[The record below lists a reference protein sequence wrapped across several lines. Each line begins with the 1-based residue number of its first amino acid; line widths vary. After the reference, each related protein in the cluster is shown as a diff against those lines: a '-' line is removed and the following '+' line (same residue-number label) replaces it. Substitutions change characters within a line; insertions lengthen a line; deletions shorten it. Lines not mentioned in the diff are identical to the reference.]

1 MKKPDIIH
9 LLIVNESQNEA
20 ETITNL
26 FRNDGNPVRTERP
39 TSADELEHLLAE
51 TQWDLL
57 IADGLHPQ
65 IDLKQLKSLLK
76 QSKEDI
82 PVLLLTR
89 SANQANNIDHAME
102 LSVEDVIYRDQ
113 EDWLLLVSMREIK
126 NRRIRKENKQLNN
139 NFNELQARYDLLLE
153 GSNDAIAYVIDGMHI
168 NVNDAYAEHFGY
180 KDPDDLA
187 VMPLID
193 LISDDKQTEF
203 KQFLKSYAKAR
214 SQEASLDTIGAAAD
228 GSPLIMSM
236 DFSPASYEEEECT
249 QVIIRSE
256 LGSSNSGKVD
266 VDSGH
271 FLNQLKHYVAQTKAK
286 QTSGALICI
295 QPWNFWKTRQELG
308 LFISGE
314 VLEQMGEFTADNL
327 DGRGSI
333 GRVGGDFFVV
343 AVPDIH
349 VDEALVLAEGL
360 CKKIDDHLFEINH
373 STARLQAKAGVVV
386 FDKNTPEAVELV
398 IDYAFHGLAEF
409 VNNDTD
415 KLAILYQP
423 PADPVDLYSG
433 DIDLNELVEQ
443 GKLNMMFQPMI
454 SLKGAAGEYYEVM
467 TSIKDE
473 NDEPVKTYKVAETML
488 TEEEGSGFDRWL
500 LFSAIK
506 RLAIQRKS
514 GKDTRLILNI
524 TPSALRDTD
533 FANWAANAINAAG
546 LKPGTLVIQL
556 EEGPATN
563 YLKLATNLFQNLRK
577 VQCEVSLA
585 NFGINESAIQT
596 MQALQVKMVKIN
608 YFAATGQKTSEG
620 DTFDLKQ
627 ILADVNNNDCVA
639 FVPGVSQAADMAK
652 LWQYG
657 AAFIQGEYLQG
668 PSPDMHYEFTDIA

>member
-1 MKKPDIIH
+1 MKTPDIIH

-39 TSADELEHLLAE
+39 ASADELERLLAE

-76 QSKEDI
+76 QIKEDI

-89 SANQANNIDHAME
+89 SANQANNIDHAIE
-102 LSVEDVIYRDQ
+102 LDVVDVIYRDQ
-113 EDWLLLVSMREIK
+113 EDWLLRVAMREIK
-126 NRRIRKENKQLNN
+126 NRRIRRENKQLNN
-139 NFNELQARYDLLLE
+139 NFNELQARYDLVLE

-168 NVNDAYAEHFGY
+168 NVNDAYAAHFGY
-180 KDPDDLA
+180 EDPDDLA

-193 LISDDKQTEF
+193 LISEDKQADF
-203 KQFLKSYAKAR
+203 KKFLKSYAKAQ
-214 SQEASLDTIGAAAD
+214 SQEASLDTIGATSD
-228 GSPLIMSM
+228 GSPLAMSM
-236 DFSPASYEEEECT
+236 DFSPASYEEEDCT

-256 LGSSNSGKVD
+256 GGSGSKVD
-266 VDSGH
+266 IDSGH

-286 QTSGALICI
+286 ETAGALICI

-327 DGRGSI
+327 DGRGAI
-333 GRVGGDFFVV
+333 GRVGGDFFVI
-343 AVPDIH
+343 AIPDIH
-349 VDEALVLAEGL
+349 VDDALALAEKL
-360 CKKIDDHLFEINH
+360 CKQIDDHLFEINH
-373 STARLQAKAGVVV
+373 TTARLQAKAGVVV
-386 FDKNTPEAVELV
+386 FDKETPEAAEIV

-409 VNNDTD
+409 VDNDSD

-423 PADPVDLYSG
+423 PAEPVDLYSG

-443 GKLNMMFQPMI
+443 GKLNMMFQPMV
-454 SLKGAAGEYYEVM
+454 SLKGAEGEYYEVM

-488 TEEEGSGFDRWL
+488 TKTDGSGFDRWL

-506 RLAIQRKS
+506 RLAVQRKG

-524 TPSALRDTD
+524 TPSALRDAD

-563 YLKLATNLFQNLRK
+563 YLKLAANLFQNLRK
-577 VQCEVSLA
+577 VKCEVSLA
-585 NFGINESAIQT
+585 NFGINESAMKT
-596 MQALQVKMVKIN
+596 MQALKVKMVKIN
-608 YFAATGQKTSEG
+608 YFAATGQKTPEG
-620 DTFDLKQ
+620 DTFDLKE
-627 ILADVNNNDCVA
+627 ILAGVNENDCIA
-639 FVPGVSQAADMAK
+639 FVPGVSAAADMAK

-668 PSPDMHYEFTDIA
+668 PSQEMNYEFTDIT

>member
-1 MKKPDIIH
+1 MKTPDIIH

-39 TSADELEHLLAE
+39 ASADQLEHLLAE
-51 TQWDLL
+51 TPWDLL

-76 QSKEDI
+76 QIKEDI

-89 SANQANNIDHAME
+89 SANQANNIDHAIE
-102 LSVEDVIYRDQ
+102 LDVEDVIYRDQ
-113 EDWLLLVSMREIK
+113 EDWLLHVSMREIK
-126 NRRIRKENKQLNN
+126 NRRIRKENKKLNN
-139 NFNELQARYDLLLE
+139 NFNELQARYDLVLE
-153 GSNDAIAYVIDGMHI
+153 GSKDAIAYVIDGMHI
-168 NVNDAYAEHFGY
+168 SVNDAYAEHFGY
-180 KDPDDLA
+180 EDPDDLA

-193 LISDDKQTEF
+193 LIADDKQVAF
-203 KQFLKSYAKAR
+203 KKFLKGYAKAQL
-214 SQEASLDTIGAAAD
+214 QEASHDTIGVSSD

-236 DFSPASYEEEECT
+236 DFSPASYEEEDCT

-256 LGSSNSGKVD
+256 DGGGSKVD
-266 VDSGH
+266 IDSGH

-286 QTSGALICI
+286 ETAGALICI

-333 GRVGGDFFVV
+333 GRVGGDFFVI
-343 AVPDIH
+343 AIPDIH
-349 VDEALVLAEGL
+349 IDEALALAEKL
-360 CKKIDDHLFEINH
+360 CNQIDDHLFEINH
-373 STARLQAKAGVVV
+373 TTARLQAKAGVVV
-386 FDKNTPEAVELV
+386 FDKETPEAAEIV

-409 VNNDTD
+409 VDNDTD

-423 PADPVDLYSG
+423 PAEPVDLYSG
-433 DIDLNELVEQ
+433 DIDLDELIAQ
-443 GKLNMMFQPMI
+443 GKLNMMFQPVV
-454 SLKGAAGEYYEVM
+454 SLKGAEGEYYEVM

-473 NDEPVKTYKVAETML
+473 NDEQVKTYKVAETML
-488 TEEEGSGFDRWL
+488 TKTDGSGFDRWL

-506 RLAIQRKS
+506 RLAVQRKT

-524 TPSALRDTD
+524 TPSALRDAD

-563 YLKLATNLFQNLRK
+563 YLKLAANLFQNLRK
-577 VQCEVSLA
+577 VECEVSLA
-585 NFGINESAIQT
+585 NFGINESAIKT
-596 MQALQVKMVKIN
+596 MQALKVKMVKIN
-608 YFAATGQKTSEG
+608 YFAATGQTTPGG

-627 ILADVNNNDCVA
+627 ILAGVHENDCIA

-668 PSPDMHYEFTDIA
+668 PSQEMNYEFTDVT

>member
-1 MKKPDIIH
+1 MKTPDIIH

-26 FRNDGNPVRTERP
+26 FRNDGNPARTERP
-39 TSADELEHLLAE
+39 SSADELERLLAE

-65 IDLKQLKSLLK
+65 IDLKKLKLLLK
-76 QSKEDI
+76 QIKEDI

-89 SANQANNIDHAME
+89 SANQANNIDHAIE
-102 LSVEDVIYRDQ
+102 LDVVDVIYRDQ
-113 EDWLLLVSMREIK
+113 EDWLLRVAMREIK
-126 NRRIRKENKQLNN
+126 NRRIRRENKQLSN
-139 NFNELQARYDLLLE
+139 NFNELQARYDLVLE

-168 NVNDAYAEHFGY
+168 NVNDAYAEYFGY
-180 KDPDDLA
+180 EDPDDLA

-193 LISDDKQTEF
+193 LIADDKQADF
-203 KQFLKSYAKAR
+203 KKFLKSYAKAQ
-214 SQEASLDTIGAAAD
+214 SQEASLETTGASSD
-228 GSPLIMSM
+228 GSPLVMSM
-236 DFSPASYEEEECT
+236 DFSPASYEEEDCT

-256 LGSSNSGKVD
+256 GGSGSDSKVD
-266 VDSGH
+266 TDSGH
-271 FLNQLKHYVAQTKAK
+271 FLNQLKYYVAQTKAK
-286 QTSGALICI
+286 ETAGALICI

-314 VLEQMGEFTADNL
+314 LLELMGELTADNL

-333 GRVGGDFFVV
+333 GRVGGDFFVI
-343 AVPDIH
+343 AIPDIH
-349 VDEALVLAEGL
+349 VDEALALAENL
-360 CKKIDDHLFEINH
+360 CKKVNDHLFEIDH
-373 STARLQAKAGVVV
+373 TTARLQAKAGVVV
-386 FDKNTPEAVELV
+386 FDKETPEAAEIV

-409 VNNDTD
+409 VDSVTD

-423 PADPVDLYSG
+423 AAEPVDLYSG

-443 GKLNMMFQPMI
+443 GKLDMMFQPMV
-454 SLKGAAGEYYEVM
+454 SLKGAEGEYYEVM

-488 TEEEGSGFDRWL
+488 TKTDGSGFDRWL

-506 RLAIQRKS
+506 RLAVQRKG
-514 GKDTRLILNI
+514 GKDTRLVLNI
-524 TPSALRDTD
+524 TPSALRDAD

-563 YLKLATNLFQNLRK
+563 SLKLAANLFQNLRK
-577 VQCEVSLA
+577 VKCDVSLA
-585 NFGINESAIQT
+585 NFGINESAMQT
-596 MQALQVKMVKIN
+596 MQALKVKMVKIN
-608 YFAATGQKTSEG
+608 YFAATGQKTPEG
-620 DTFDLKQ
+620 DTFDLKE
-627 ILADVNNNDCVA
+627 ILAAVNENDGIG

-668 PSPDMHYEFTDIA
+668 PNKEMNYEFTDIT